1 MDSVCPISKHSNITY
16 QNNHWSIMEHELFD
30 VVFGLDHI
38 IAEFFWN
45 AVFAVIVY
53 GFTKARTLRK
63 IHKYVDSKHGVEHEV
78 Y

>member
-1 MDSVCPISKHSNITY
+1 MDHDII
-16 QNNHWSIMEHELFD
+16 D

-45 AVFAVIVY
+45 GVFLLATY
-53 GFTKARTLRK
+53 AFAKARTLK
-63 IHKYVDSKHGVEHEV
+63 KVHKYIDERHGVSHDEG

>member
-1 MDSVCPISKHSNITY
+1 
-16 QNNHWSIMEHELFD
+16 MEHDLFD
-30 VVFGLDHI
+30 VVFGIDHI

-45 AVFAVIVY
+45 AVFAIAVY

-63 IHKYVDSKHGVEHEV
+63 IHKYVDSKHGVEHKE

>member
-1 MDSVCPISKHSNITY
+1 MGCSNSNAQHNYFIYQITTR
-16 QNNHWSIMEHELFD
+16 SIMEHNLFD

-45 AVFAVIVY
+45 AVFALVVY

-63 IHKYVDSKHGVEHEV
+63 IHKYVDSKHGVEHKE